1 MFEGNIAIILMAVLG
16 AVTLGGLAYVFL
28 DPILSGER
36 KSDKRRQTVADAAGR
51 KIRVTGQDGQSQR
64 RGKIQNTLKE
74 LEEQQKAKKQRVNLR
89 TRIEQAGL
97 EISPRTF
104 WMFAAITGLLLGA
117 LVFITGAPPIVA
129 LGAMGAGALGF
140 PRWVLNFLRKRR
152 QAKFLNEFANSIDVI
167 VRGVKSGLPI
177 NDCMQMIAT
186 EAGEPVRGEFKFLVE
201 SQRLGVPIDAGMAR
215 MFERM
220 PLAEVNFL
228 AIVLA
233 IQIQS
238 GGNLAEA
245 LGNLSKVLR
254 DRKKM
259 KGKIKAMSQEAKS
272 SASIIGSLPILVMGI
287 VYLSTPEYIAL
298 LWTTS
303 LGQVMMVGSAFWMT
317 CGILVMKKMISFDF

>member
-1 MFEGNIAIILMAVLG
+1 MFEGNLAIIMMAVLG
-16 AVTLGGLAYVFL
+16 AITLGGLAFVFL

-36 KSDKRRQTVADAAGR
+36 KSDKRRRTVATANGR
-51 KIRVTGQDGQSQR
+51 KSRAGGRDANQQR
-64 RGKIQNTLKE
+64 RRNIHSSLKE
-74 LEEQQKAKKQRVNLR
+74 LEEQQKANKRLVTLR

-97 EISPRTF
+97 GISPRGF
-104 WMFAAITGLLLGA
+104 WIFAAITGLVLGVA
-117 LVFITGAPPIVA
+117 VLITGAPPLVSIA
-129 LGAMGAGALGF
+129 AAAAGTLGL

-152 QAKFLNEFANSIDVI
+152 QSKFLQEFANSIDVI

-186 EAGEPVRGEFKFLVE
+186 EAGEPVRGEFKNLIE
-201 SQRLGVPIDAGMAR
+201 SQRLGVPLDAGMAR

-272 SASIIGSLPILVMGI
+272 SAAIIGSLPILVMGI
-287 VYLSTPEYIAL
+287 VYLSTPEYISL
-298 LWTTS
+298 LWTEP
-303 LGQVMMVGSAFWMT
+303 LGQVMMMGSAFWMS
-317 CGILVMKKMISFDF
+317 CGILVMRKMISFDF

>member
-1 MFEGNIAIILMAVLG
+1 MFEGNIAIILMATLG

-36 KSDKRRQTVADAAGR
+36 KSDKRRQSVAAASGR
-51 KIRVTGQDGQSQR
+51 TARITGQDTASQR
-64 RGKIQNTLKE
+64 RRNIHASLKE
-74 LEEQQKAKKQRVNLR
+74 LEDQQKAKRSVPLH

-97 EISPRTF
+97 DLSTRSFWISSVI
-104 WMFAAITGLLLGA
+104 AGVVLAGLVL
-117 LVFITGAPPIVA
+117 ITGAPPIVA
-129 LGAMGAGALGF
+129 LGALVAGAIGL

-152 QAKFLNEFANSIDVI
+152 QAKFLEEFANSIDVI

-186 EAGEPVRGEFKFLVE
+186 EAADPVRGEFKNLVE

-298 LWTTS
+298 LWQTS